1 MRTGLDPSLIGGVHA
16 KDQKTQCVDVA
27 KLNECLVGEHL
38 KETFRIRKE
47 DFTRQRKMSF
57 DKVVLFMMNLSRRS
71 IQVDLTKFMRSFRD
85 GVQNVTKSAFNQSRK
100 RYVRKCSASCWR

>member
-1 MRTGLDPSLIGGVHA
+1 M
-16 KDQKTQCVDVA
+16 QKTRKPNAWILA